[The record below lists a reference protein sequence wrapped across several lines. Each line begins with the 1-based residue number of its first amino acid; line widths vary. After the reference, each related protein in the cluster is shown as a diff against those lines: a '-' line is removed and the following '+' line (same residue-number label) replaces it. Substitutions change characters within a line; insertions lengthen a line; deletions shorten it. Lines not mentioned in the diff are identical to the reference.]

1 MVTLTTV
8 NRLDYSIEI
17 DQKWSNYKEELT
29 EEHLDISIGFH
40 KLRNT

>member
-8 NRLDYSIEI
+8 NRPDYLIEI

-29 EEHLDISIGFH
+29 KDQVISAPDP
-40 KLRNT
+40 